1 MGNVRLALSL
11 VGVMSSILKERLL
24 DYGMERLSIEE
35 KVDIDMAIEQ
45 LLREGKIYKRDR
57 SILLAYIYGYT
68 AQEISDITKIGKDTV
83 VMILA
88 CVIIALA
95 DILQI
100 KDNEFIEQI
109 KDTVPQSKLPRFEAF
124 LNEHDLQYDTHT
136 VRKG

>member
-83 VMILA
+83 V
-88 CVIIALA
+88 
-95 DILQI
+95 
-100 KDNEFIEQI
+100 I

>member
-1 MGNVRLALSL
+1 V
-11 VGVMSSILKERLL
+11 
-24 DYGMERLSIEE
+24 IE
-35 KVDIDMAIEQ
+35 VYYF
-45 LLREGKIYKRDR
+45 R
-57 SILLAYIYGYT
+57 
-68 AQEISDITKIGKDTV
+68 ITKIGKDTV

-88 CVIIALA
+88 GVIIALA